1 MPVHATVLGRPQ
13 GRPVWQPHNASGPRV
28 FPWAPVGSLST
39 VAAPLM
45 VAKLQQLLPAS
56 PHVPILKSLSGP
68 GTEMLL
74 TVAGWGH
81 QGSKHLRHLAAGFQ
95 ERLEISLEDWG
106 SLREWLWRGNK
117 EGLLHVAGGG
127 RAGPVP
133 GKALSARPWC
143 CREAGLCHWALLG
156 AHTLP
161 WSAHN
166 SPERASWT
174 LLCYRGGSRD
184 SGSAGRVHGSSGC
197 PREVTFSAPPSPT
210 HGPPSPCL
218 ILF

>member
-1 MPVHATVLGRPQ
+1 MPGHVAEASGLAERYQLQATEIWPIGNSECQFTVLGRPQ
-13 GRPVWQPHNASGPRV
+13 GWPAWQAHNASGPRV
-28 FPWAPVGSLST
+28 FPRAPVGSLST

-68 GTEMLL
+68 GTEMPL

-81 QGSKHLRHLAAGFQ
+81 RGSKHLRHLAAGFQ
-95 ERLEISLEDWG
+95 ERLKISLEDWG

-161 WSAHN
+161 WRAHN
-166 SPERASWT
+166 SP
-174 LLCYRGGSRD
+174 
-184 SGSAGRVHGSSGC
+184 
-197 PREVTFSAPPSPT
+197 REGKLDPPV
-210 HGPPSPCL
+210 L
-218 ILF
+218 